1 MRIPEPLT
9 TPDRGGAVSRFLDA
23 FLRGNRDDEERR
35 PDGSISQALAMMND
49 PLVLT
54 RIRGT
59 GNANLLLQ
67 KNLSKTDEELVN
79 TLFLTVLSR
88 VPSEAEKTAALAQ
101 LKAGARTTQAEDL
114 LWSLYNKVD
123 FLFSY

>member
-1 MRIPEPLT
+1 MRSPEAST
-9 TPDRGGAVSRFLDA
+9 TPDRGGPVSRFLDE

-35 PDGSISQALAMMND
+35 NDGSISQALALMND

-59 GNANLLLQ
+59 GNALLLLQ
-67 KNLSKTDEELVN
+67 KNLSKSDEELIN

-88 VPSEAEKTAALAQ
+88 NPTDAEKTAALSQ
-101 LKAGARTTQAEDL
+101 LRTGTRTTQAEDL

-123 FLFSY
+123 FIFSY